1 MNFKVLWGKGIKKKV
16 CAIFALLN
24 IILIISKNIH
34 NFSSNAAF
42 AIFCKPAP
50 FHITNCLSFGKHSCT

>member
-1 MNFKVLWGKGIKKKV
+1 MYFKALWGKGFIKKGCK
-16 CAIFALLN
+16 IIILLN

-42 AIFCKPAP
+42 AIF
-50 FHITNCLSFGKHSCT
+50 